1 MEKYYINDLC
11 RNVKCKGM
19 FILANAENKAVIGL
33 DSSEYD
39 AWEKIGRHE
48 TIYRSEISERLFDA
62 LIELDFISKK
72 KYDPERHNKIKLI
85 SAYLHV
91 TNRCNLHCLGCYSY
105 DEKRN
110 CAKDLDI
117 EQLKCA
123 ALRLKEA
130 GLKSLVISG
139 GEPFLRKDLVELLQY
154 CREIKISEVFV
165 ITNGTLDIDYRKFK
179 GLVDEITVSVDGYSE
194 TCPSFIRDAG
204 IFEKIVNSV
213 KKIKQ
218 LGIPVSIL
226 PTLHKKNY
234 NNVTEYMELAKQ
246 LGVPLNF
253 SILSVCDTA
262 EFRDFLLEDTD
273 LRILAETLMGTG
285 VQIQDVSAECN
296 LEAGL
301 SCGAGKTIVS
311 IDTDGSIYP
320 CHMLHNSEL
329 KLGNIL
335 EIPLKKEYLQKDILQ
350 KIQDANV
357 DHIEECSLCEHRYFC
372 SAGCRARSY
381 FKNRD
386 FLHKDSYCE
395 LSKHFYDMITDELL
409 ESLEAR
415 N

>member
-33 DSSEYD
+33 DSSEYGV
-39 AWEKIGRHE
+39 WEKMGQNE
-48 TIYRSEISERLFDA
+48 TIDRNEISEELFDA
-62 LIELDFISKK
+62 LCELDFISRDE
-72 KYDPERHNKIKLI
+72 YDTERHKEMELI

-91 TNRCNLHCLGCYSY
+91 TNRCNLHCLGCYSL
-105 DEKRN
+105 DAKRN
-110 CAKDLDI
+110 CAKDLEL

-139 GEPFLRKDLVELLQY
+139 GEPFMRKDLPELLQY
-154 CREIKISEVFV
+154 CREIKIPEIFV
-165 ITNGTLDIDYRKFK
+165 ITNGTLDIDYAKFK
-179 GLVDEITVSVDGYSE
+179 GLIDEITVSVDGYSE
-194 TCPSFIRDAG
+194 ECQSFIRDEG
-204 IFEKIVNSV
+204 IFSKIVSSV
-213 KKIKQ
+213 NKIKE
-218 LGIPVSIL
+218 LDIPVSIL

-234 NNVTEYMELAKQ
+234 NNVPEYMKLAEELE
-246 LGVPLNF
+246 VPLNF

-262 EFRDFLLEDTD
+262 EFHDFLLEDD
-273 LRILAETLMGTG
+273 NLRILAEALMETG
-285 VQIQDVSAECN
+285 VHIHDASAECN

-335 EIPLKKEYLQKDILQ
+335 EASLKKEYLKKDILQ
-350 KIQDANV
+350 KIEHANV
-357 DHIEECSLCEHRYFC
+357 DNIEECSSCEHRYFC

-381 FKNRD
+381 YKNED

-395 LSKHFYDMITDELL
+395 LSKHFYNMITDQLL

-415 N
+415 E

>member
-1 MEKYYINDLC
+1 MEKYYINNLC

-19 FILANAENKAVIGL
+19 FILANTENKAVIGL

-39 AWEKIGRHE
+39 IWEKIGRHE
-48 TIYRSEISERLFDA
+48 PIYRSEISEKLFDA
-62 LIELDFISKK
+62 LIELDFISKN
-72 KYDPERHNKIKLI
+72 KYVLERHNEIELI

-91 TNRCNLHCLGCYSY
+91 TNKCNLHCLGCYSY
-105 DEKRN
+105 DKKRN

-123 ALRLKEA
+123 AFRLKEA

-139 GEPFLRKDLVELLQY
+139 GEPILRKDLPELLQY
-154 CREIKISEVFV
+154 CRDIKIPEIFV
-165 ITNGTLDIDYRKFK
+165 ITNGTIDIDYGKFK

-194 TCPSFIRDAG
+194 TCSSFIRDEG
-204 IFEKIVNSV
+204 IFERIVSSV

-218 LGIPVSIL
+218 LEIPVSIL

-246 LGVPLNF
+246 LDVPLNF

-262 EFRDFLLEDTD
+262 EFHDFLLEDAD
-273 LRILAETLMGTG
+273 LQILAEALMGTG
-285 VQIQDVSAECN
+285 VQIHDVSAECN

-320 CHMLHNSEL
+320 CHMLHQSEL

-335 EIPLKKEYLQKDILQ
+335 ETPLKKAYLQKDVLQ
-350 KIQDANV
+350 KIEYANV
-357 DHIEECSLCEHRYFC
+357 DNIEECSSCSHRYFC

-381 FKNRD
+381 FKNSN

-395 LSKHFYDMITDELL
+395 LSKHFYDMITDQLL
-409 ESLEAR
+409 ESLETR
-415 N
+415 K

>member
-1 MEKYYINDLC
+1 MEKYYVNDLC
-11 RNVKCKGM
+11 RNVNCKGM

-33 DSSEYD
+33 DSSEYET
-39 AWEKIGRHE
+39 WKKIGQHK
-48 TIYRSEISERLFDA
+48 TSYRGEISERLFDA

-72 KYDPERHNKIKLI
+72 KYDPERNDEIKLI

-91 TNRCNLHCLGCYSY
+91 TNKCNLHCLGCYSY

-139 GEPFLRKDLVELLQY
+139 GEPFLRKDLPELLEY
-154 CREIKISEVFV
+154 CREIEIAEVFV
-165 ITNGTLDIDYRKFK
+165 ITNGTLDIDYSKFK

-194 TCPSFIRDAG
+194 TCPSFIRDEG
-204 IFEKIVNSV
+204 IFKKIVNSV

-218 LGIPVSIL
+218 LEIPVSIL
-226 PTLHKKNY
+226 PTLHKKNCK
-234 NNVTEYMELAKQ
+234 NVTEYMELARQ
-246 LGVPLNF
+246 LEVPLNF

-262 EFRDFLLEDTD
+262 EFHDFLLEDAD
-273 LRILAETLMGTG
+273 LQVLAEALMETG

-311 IDTDGSIYP
+311 IDTDGNIYP
-320 CHMLHNSEL
+320 CHMLHYSEL
-329 KLGNIL
+329 KLGNIV
-335 EIPLKKEYLQKDILQ
+335 ENPLRKEYLQKDVLQ
-350 KIQDANV
+350 KIREANV
-357 DHIEECSLCEHRYFC
+357 DHIEECSFCEHRYFC

-381 FKNRD
+381 FKNKD

-395 LSKHFYDMITDELL
+395 LSKHFYDMIVNELL